1 MNLTVPRCTRALEFL
16 AVLVLIA
23 AVGRAS
29 AGQGESSPQSALPL
43 RHQDE
48 LCRPLPPGGV
58 CLQLDNGKVQ
68 LLHVQGNVYMLAGAG
83 GNIAVQIGDQSVM
96 VVDAG
101 VADMSDKVIS
111 VIRALT
117 DKPLFFI
124 ISTNMDDDYIGGNAK
139 LSQAGWALP
148 NASNIPFGHD
158 VSNLTGLKLPSGA
171 AIVGHINM
179 LDRMSAPTG
188 QKAPVAEELWPT
200 DTYEGDDWRLYNG
213 ESVYIYHV
221 PAHTDGDSVV
231 LFRGSD
237 VICTGDLFNP
247 LNSYPVI
254 DLKKGGSIDGYI
266 DGLNQIIELM
276 VAKENKEGGTY
287 VIPGHGP
294 ISDRN
299 DVVNYRDM
307 VTVLRARIAAMVEE
321 GKTVEQVKAA
331 NPTFDYD
338 GLGNYGATKDM
349 FIEAVY
355 QDLSKPRNQQKSTA
369 GGGR

>member
-1 MNLTVPRCTRALEFL
+1 MRRCTRALQFAAALLLL
-16 AVLVLIA
+16 AA
-23 AVGRAS
+23 AVNSAS
-29 AGQGESSPQSALPL
+29 ARQNDSAPQSALPL
-43 RHQDE
+43 QHQDE
-48 LCRPLPPGGV
+48 LCRQLPPGGI
-58 CLQLDNGKVQ
+58 CLQLDNGKIQ

-83 GNIAVQIGDQSVM
+83 GNIAVQIGDEAVM
-96 VVDAG
+96 LVDAG
-101 VADMSDKVIS
+101 TAKMSDKVIS
-111 VIRALT
+111 AIRALT

-124 ISTNMDDDYIGGNAK
+124 ISTNMDDDYIGGNAN

-171 AIVGHINM
+171 AVVGHINM

-221 PAHTDGDSVV
+221 QSHSDGDSMV

-266 DGLNQIIELM
+266 DGLNQLIELM
-276 VAKENKEGGTY
+276 VAKENEEGGTY
-287 VIPGHGP
+287 IIPGHGP

-299 DVVNYRDM
+299 DVVDYRDM

-321 GKTVEQVKAA
+321 GKTLDQVKAA
-331 NPTFDYD
+331 KPTFDYD
-338 GLGNYGATKDM
+338 GIGSYGASKDV

-355 QDLSKPRNQQKSTA
+355 NDLSKSKNPQGKNAAGA
-369 GGGR
+369 GGAR